1 MPSFIVVPLS
11 IVVLLSI
18 AVPCFILEQFI
29 LDKKLDFDNI
39 LWYHQLRPDLR
50 RDLPLRSKNFYNLIK
65 YFHVQHYAKDHD
77 IDCLDIVLLRCNG
90 STPID

>member
-11 IVVLLSI
+11 IVVLLPI
-18 AVPCFILEQFI
+18 VVLCFILEQLI

-50 RDLPLRSKNFYNLIK
+50 GDLTVAPVYKLEPILAYVFENIFIKSNL
-65 YFHVQHYAKDHD
+65 
-77 IDCLDIVLLRCNG
+77 
-90 STPID
+90 